1 MTAYRVVHTTEYTYE
16 SDVSASYGEAHLLPR
31 DRPGQTCRTCRV
43 EIDPLP
49 LDRRE
54 RTDHFGNRA
63 LYFAILETHRRLTV
77 RCASEVDTSAS
88 TLPLLADQPWEQ
100 ASERVRTGRDEE
112 LLTARQFV
120 LDSPLVTSSTVLRE
134 YAARSLT
141 PGRPLVESLTD
152 LTARVHDEFAYEP
165 GSTSVRTTVD
175 EVMARREGVCQ
186 DFAHV
191 IVGCLRSFGLA
202 ARYVSGYLDT
212 EPPPGR
218 PRLQGTDASHAWAS
232 VLVPGA
238 GWLDIDPTNNQLVNE
253 GYVTASW
260 GRDYGDVPPLKGV
273 IYTEGDHE
281 LEVTVDVVRLAE

>member
-1 MTAYRVVHTTEYTYE
+1 VTAYRVVHTTEYTYE
-16 SDVSASYGEAHLLPR
+16 SEVSASYGEAHLLPR
-31 DRPGQTCRTCRV
+31 DRTGQTCRTCRV

-54 RTDHFGNRA
+54 RTDYFGNRA
-63 LYFAILETHRRLTV
+63 LYFAIVETHRRLTV

-112 LLTARQFV
+112 LLSARQFV

-134 YAARSLT
+134 YAARSFT
-141 PGRPLVESLTD
+141 PGRPLVEALTD
-152 LTARVHDEFAYEP
+152 LTGRVHADFAYEP
-165 GSTSVRTTVD
+165 GATSVRTTVD

-191 IVGCLRSFGLA
+191 VVGCLRSFGLA

-212 EPPPGR
+212 APPPGR
-218 PRLQGTDASHAWAS
+218 ARLQGTDASHAWAS

-253 GYVTASW
+253 GYVTAGW

>member
-1 MTAYRVVHTTEYTYE
+1 VTAYRVVHTTEYSYE
-16 SDVSASYGEAHLLPR
+16 SEVSASYGEAHLLPR

-54 RTDHFGNRA
+54 RTDFFGNRA
-63 LYFAILETHRRLTV
+63 LYFAILEAHRRLTV

-88 TLPLLADQPWEQ
+88 TIPLLADQPWEH

-120 LDSPLVTSSTVLRE
+120 LDSPLVASSRVLRE
-134 YAARSLT
+134 YAAQSFT
-141 PGRPLVESLTD
+141 PGRPLVEALTD
-152 LTARVHDEFAYEP
+152 LTERVYADFSYEP
-165 GSTSVRTTVD
+165 GATSVRTTVD

-191 IVGCLRSFGLA
+191 VVGCLRSFGLA

-212 EPPPGR
+212 GPPPGR
-218 PRLQGTDASHAWAS
+218 TRLQGADVSHAWAS

-238 GWLDIDPTNNQLVNE
+238 GWLDTDPTNNQLVNE
-253 GYVTASW
+253 GYVTVSW

-281 LEVTVDVVRLAE
+281 LDVTVDVVRLAE